1 MKNTSKIILSF
12 VLAMVIIQCTPGPKD
27 QNNMRKAQDIISSMN
42 LKQKAQL
49 VIGTGMEF
57 NIPDSVDAPFKD
69 PLKTYGD
76 TAYTR
81 MVRSI
86 RKYMPGAAGFTAEF
100 PKLGITSQVM
110 ADGPAG
116 LRISPKRKG
125 TDSTFYCTAFPI
137 ATVLASTW
145 DTQLVEKV
153 GKAMGN
159 EVLEYGGDILLAP
172 ALNIQ
177 RDPLCGRN
185 FEYYSEDP
193 LISGKM
199 AAAMVNGVQA
209 NGVGTSIK
217 HFAANNQETNRLSVN
232 TIVSERALREIYL
245 RGFEIAVKESQ
256 PWTVMSAYNKINEQ
270 YASESSDLLTKI
282 LRNDWGFNGYVV
294 TDWSA
299 GDDLVAQ
306 MKAGND
312 LIMPGLPDQVDSII
326 TAVNDGRL
334 DEKIL
339 DHNIEKILDIMMK
352 TPKYKGYRYSSTP
365 NLKAH
370 AQITRQA
377 AIDGMILLKNKDK
390 ALPISSSE
398 IKNVAAFGNASY
410 EFISGGTGSGD
421 VNEAYTVSLIEGL
434 KNGGFEAN
442 DQLSEL
448 YNNYIKQMRAKAGP
462 PKNWLTALLGGK
474 EPVDEMEVPTG
485 LANQMASKA
494 DVALITIG
502 RNSGEGSDRK
512 PVPGDFYLTDTEK
525 QLIKNVSEAFRLKGK
540 KAIVVLNI
548 GGPIETASWKNKPDA
563 ILLAWQPGQEAGNS
577 VVDIISGK
585 VNPSGK
591 LAVTFPLNY
600 DDTPTSSAFPG
611 YSTKGETNNTADMS
625 GFSMMQRTPWEVIYK
640 EDIFVGYRY
649 YNTFKIPVAYEFGY
663 GLSYTDFSFS
673 NLKLSA
679 KIFNDKL
686 TATVDISNTGN
697 VAGREVIQVYL
708 SAPQSKLIKPE
719 MVLINFGKTRLLQP
733 GETQMFSFE
742 ITSRDLSSF
751 DPASDAWVADAG
763 KYEVRIGDSSL
774 NIKLTDSFNL
784 DKTLTVEK
792 VTGHTLALKQKIEAI
807 TP

>member
-1 MKNTSKIILSF
+1 
-12 VLAMVIIQCTPGPKD
+12 
-27 QNNMRKAQDIISSMN
+27 
-42 LKQKAQL
+42 
-49 VIGTGMEF
+49 
-57 NIPDSVDAPFKD
+57 
-69 PLKTYGD
+69 
-76 TAYTR
+76 
-81 MVRSI
+81 
-86 RKYMPGAAGFTAEF
+86 
-100 PKLGITSQVM
+100 
-110 ADGPAG
+110 
-116 LRISPKRKG
+116 
-125 TDSTFYCTAFPI
+125 
-137 ATVLASTW
+137 
-145 DTQLVEKV
+145 
-153 GKAMGN
+153 
-159 EVLEYGGDILLAP
+159 
-172 ALNIQ
+172 
-177 RDPLCGRN
+177 
-185 FEYYSEDP
+185 
-193 LISGKM
+193 
-199 AAAMVNGVQA
+199 
-209 NGVGTSIK
+209 
-217 HFAANNQETNRLSVN
+217 
-232 TIVSERALREIYL
+232 
-245 RGFEIAVKESQ
+245 
-256 PWTVMSAYNKINEQ
+256 
-270 YASESSDLLTKI
+270 
-282 LRNDWGFNGYVV
+282 
-294 TDWSA
+294 
-299 GDDLVAQ
+299 
-306 MKAGND
+306 
-312 LIMPGLPDQVDSII
+312 
-326 TAVNDGRL
+326 
-334 DEKIL
+334 
-339 DHNIEKILDIMMK
+339 
-352 TPKYKGYRYSSTP
+352 
-365 NLKAH
+365 
-370 AQITRQA
+370 
-377 AIDGMILLKNKDK
+377 MILLKNKDK
-390 ALPISSSE
+390 ALPISSSGV
-398 IKNVAAFGNASY
+398 KNVAAFGNASY

-733 GETQMFSFE
+733 GETQIFSFE

-792 VTGHTLALKQKIEAI
+792 VTGHTLALKQKIETI

>member
-312 LIMPGLPDQVDSII
+312 LIMPGLPDQIDSII

-792 VTGHTLALKQKIEAI
+792 VTGHTLALKQKIETI

>member
-27 QNNMRKAQDIISSMN
+27 QNNMRKAQDIISSMS

-245 RGFEIAVKESQ
+245 RGFEIAIKESQ

-312 LIMPGLPDQVDSII
+312 LIMPGLPDQIDSII

-398 IKNVAAFGNASY
+398 VKNVAAFGNASY

-686 TATVDISNTGN
+686 TATVDIRNTGN

-733 GETQMFSFE
+733 GETQIFSFE

-792 VTGHTLALKQKIEAI
+792 VTGHTLALKQKIETI